1 MPRPLTCGQA
11 VTPIPASSAGQALT
25 FPHQGGR
32 ECADGQAGRQAAS
45 LFAEGGH
52 FLLDSQLHLSHVGHA
67 GIVPDCLSVKD
78 EVTVNIDLQ
87 PSLTYGRQGDCQLAA
102 KLTIE
107 FGPYPRGLGEV
118 PSG

>member
-1 MPRPLTCGQA
+1 M
-11 VTPIPASSAGQALT
+11 
-25 FPHQGGR
+25 
-32 ECADGQAGRQAAS
+32 E
-45 LFAEGGH
+45 
-52 FLLDSQLHLSHVGHA
+52 SQLHLSHVWHA
-67 GIVPDCLSVKD
+67 GVVTGRFSVKD

-102 KLTIE
+102 ELAIE